1 MRLWWVLS
9 CAVTWAVLAV
19 LLLSRLLSMNRP
31 PYRGTH
37 HTARHPLTWL
47 TRSPARPSV
56 FCLSP
61 CLPNVLSKA
70 DVFTWDFFTFQ
81 ESPGRAETRS
91 TVEAVQRERQELL
104 RRVCADP
111 ALHNLTHT
119 NVSHFVLSRIF
130 VCDRYRILFCQTPK
144 VGNTQWKKVLLV
156 ANGRYNSTS
165 DVPEDIVH
173 QHDKNGLPRLSSLP
187 PEEVSLRLRT
197 YFKFLIVREPFDR
210 IISAFKDKFVKNPRQ
225 EPWYRQRIAPA
236 IVRRYGSGP
245 ARRHAL
251 RFEDFVRYLGD
262 AQAERLDAAFGEHII
277 HWVTYVRLCAPCQID
292 YDAVG
297 HHETLESDAPYVL
310 RRAGVPGHAA
320 YPPIPPGVTAF
331 NRSKVQHYFRG
342 ISPTWIRRLYRRYE
356 GDFRLFGYEEPSF
369 LWM

>member
-31 PYRGTH
+31 PYRG
-37 HTARHPLTWL
+37 LT
-47 TRSPARPSV
+47 TEFFSRTEIGNFSRSLSRPKQH
-56 FCLSP
+56 
-61 CLPNVLSKA
+61 LSK
-70 DVFTWDFFTFQ
+70 

-130 VCDRYRILFCQTPK
+130 VCDHYRILFCQTPK

-156 ANGRYNSTS
+156 ANGERSSRAGKGRYNSTS

-187 PEEVSLRLRT
+187 PGEVSLRLRT